1 MFDFKMPII
10 LRRFILVI
18 CAGLMTAM
26 LPACSSQELYTN
38 LSEEHANEMVAVL
51 MQADITAEKTTG
63 KEGKWTIAVP
73 QSDFAKAVDVLRARG
88 LPHQQFETLGTVF
101 QPGGIT
107 ETPLAQRARLVFAK
121 QQELERMIGEIDGVV
136 SAPVQL
142 AMPEP
147 DALTQELKPASAS
160 ILVKYRP
167 GFDLRSKAGSI
178 KSLVASAVEG
188 LDAERVSVV
197 LEPAQSI
204 PVARAPDKGI
214 DFGIMGRAL
223 AGLGAAILFFF
234 AGRSILRT
242 RRMKQREAL
251 TTDQPPS

>member
-1 MFDFKMPII
+1 MNGI
-10 LRRFILVI
+10 LKRTWLLLFTGAITLV
-18 CAGLMTAM
+18 LS
-26 LPACSSQELYTN
+26 ACGTQELYSN

-51 MQADITAEKTTG
+51 MQANITAEKAAG
-63 KEGKWTIAVP
+63 KEGKYSIAVD
-73 QSDFAKAVDVLRARG
+73 QGEFAKAVDVLRARG

-147 DALTQELKPASAS
+147 DALSQEIKPSSAS

-188 LDAERVSVV
+188 LSTDRVSVV

-204 PVARAPDKGI
+204 PVARNPDRGI
-214 DFGIMGRAL
+214 DLGVMGRIV
-223 AGLGAAILFFF
+223 AGLGALILLYF
-234 AGRSILRT
+234 AARAAWRS
-242 RRMKQREAL
+242 RRQKQRQIIMPE
-251 TTDQPPS
+251 QPPT

>member
-1 MFDFKMPII
+1 MQVDIMIKRIWLI
-10 LRRFILVI
+10 LF
-18 CAGLMTAM
+18 AGAM
-26 LPACSSQELYTN
+26 GLLLSACSKQELYTN

-51 MQADITAEKTTG
+51 MQADITAGKSAG
-63 KEGKWTIAVP
+63 KEGKWSITVD
-73 QSDFAKAVDVLRARG
+73 QGEFAKAVDVLRARG

-147 DALTQELKPASAS
+147 DALSQEIKPSSAS
-160 ILVKYRP
+160 VLVKYRP

-188 LDAERVSVV
+188 LSTDRVSVV

-204 PVARAPDKGI
+204 PVARNPDRGI
-214 DFGIMGRAL
+214 DLGIMGRII
-223 AGLGAAILFFF
+223 AGLGALVLLYF
-234 AGRSILRT
+234 AARAAWRS
-242 RRMKQREAL
+242 RRQKQRQMIVP
-251 TTDQPPS
+251 DQPPT

>member
-1 MFDFKMPII
+1 MPVHNMTKRI
-10 LRRFILVI
+10 RLVLFTGI
-18 CAGLMTAM
+18 MT
-26 LPACSSQELYTN
+26 LVLSACGTQELYTN

-51 MQADITAEKTTG
+51 MQADITAEKSAG
-63 KEGKWTIAVP
+63 KEGKWSIAVD
-73 QSDFAKAVDVLRARG
+73 QGEFAKAVDVLRARG

-147 DALTQELKPASAS
+147 DALSQEIKPSSAS
-160 ILVKYRP
+160 VLVKYRP

-188 LDAERVSVV
+188 LSTDRVSVV

-204 PVARAPDKGI
+204 PVARNPDRGI
-214 DFGIMGRAL
+214 DMGVMGRII
-223 AGLGAAILFFF
+223 AGLGAVLLLYF
-234 AGRSILRT
+234 ATRAAWRS
-242 RRMKQREAL
+242 RRLKQRQVIVP
-251 TTDQPPS
+251 DQPPV

>member
-1 MFDFKMPII
+1 MA
-10 LRRFILVI
+10 L
-18 CAGLMTAM
+18 A
-26 LPACSSQELYTN
+26 ACSSQELYTN

-51 MQADITAEKTTG
+51 MQADITAEKAAG
-63 KEGKWTIAVP
+63 KEGTWTISVE
-73 QSDFAKAVDVLRARG
+73 QGEFAKAVDVLRARG

-147 DALTQELKPASAS
+147 DALTQEVKPSSAS
-160 ILVKYRP
+160 VLVKYRP

-188 LDAERVSVV
+188 LSTERVSVV

-204 PVARAPDKGI
+204 PVVRNPDKGI
-214 DFGIMGRAL
+214 DMGVMGRIV
-223 AGLGAAILFFF
+223 AGLGALALLYF
-234 AGRSILRT
+234 AAKATWRS
-242 RRMKQREAL
+242 RRQRQRQVIVP
-251 TTDQPPS
+251 DQPPT

>member
-1 MFDFKMPII
+1 MPII

-26 LPACSSQELYTN
+26 LPACSSQELYTD

-51 MQADITAEKTTG
+51 MQADITAEKATG

-88 LPHQQFETLGTVF
+88 LPHQKFETLGTVF

-147 DALTQELKPASAS
+147 SQLTQEIKPASAS
-160 ILVKYRP
+160 VLVKYRP
-167 GFDLRSKAGSI
+167 GYDLRSKAGSI

-188 LDAERVSVV
+188 LSTDRVSVV

-204 PVARAPDKGI
+204 PVVRSPDKGV
-214 DFGIMGRAL
+214 DFGIMGRVL
-223 AGLGAAILFFF
+223 AGLGAIVLFFY

-251 TTDQPPS
+251 AADQPPL